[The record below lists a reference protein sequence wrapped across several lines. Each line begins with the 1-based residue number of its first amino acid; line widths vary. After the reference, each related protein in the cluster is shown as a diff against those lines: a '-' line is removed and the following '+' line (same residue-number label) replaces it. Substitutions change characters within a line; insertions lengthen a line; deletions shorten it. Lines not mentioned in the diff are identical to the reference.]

1 MKIITI
7 NNRIK
12 AQRSL
17 LSVLTLLL
25 CSCNSHFSVS
35 TKVDSNNFKDY
46 FAASKVAIDQSDNE
60 ILKGYKFIG
69 LVEGQDCQL
78 KAHHRPPDKIKA
90 RTDARKQAFEQQANA
105 VVFTGCV
112 IIDSAVT
119 RQQPQKQPQK
129 QQCLSTLVCY
139 AKAYQVD
146 TNAQSTHS
154 DNKQ

>member
-1 MKIITI
+1 MKKITI
-7 NNRIK
+7 NISIK
-12 AQRSL
+12 AQRPL

-25 CSCNSHFSVS
+25 CSCNSNFTVS
-35 TKVDSNNFKDY
+35 TNVDSNNFKDY
-46 FAASKVAIDQSDNE
+46 FSASKVAIYQSENE
-60 ILKGYKFIG
+60 MLKRYKFIG

-78 KAHHRPPDKIKA
+78 KAHHGPPDKINA

-119 RQQPQKQPQK
+119 HQQPQK